1 MSDASLICV
10 MHPSYVWCV
19 IDMCHASLI
28 CVMPSS
34 DGLCGSSW
42 REGIAELL
50 LCMMMRHWYG
60 RVAAVRDVSL
70 IWPSWWDAVRAASR
84 ALFGA
89 PLVTKGTYS
98 RKRAFDTQKRPIYT
112 QKRPK
117 FAHDAV
123 CLESAWIMHTMHHA
137 PCEFVM
143 CFPCFSCLLRVRG
156 TLFCFDWCLAICNI
170 SPTRPMNMCWRSL
183 L

>member
-1 MSDASLICV
+1 MCVRHHSYVWCIINMCDASFIWVMHHWYVWCILHMCDASLICV

-28 CVMPSS
+28 CVMPPS

-60 RVAAVRDVSL
+60 RVAAVCDVSL
-70 IWPSWWDAVRAASR
+70 IWPSWWDAARAASR

-98 RKRAFDTQKRPIYT
+98 RKRSFDTQKRPIYT
-112 QKRPK
+112 QKRPN

-123 CLESAWIMHTMHHA
+123 CLESA
-137 PCEFVM
+137 
-143 CFPCFSCLLRVRG
+143 
-156 TLFCFDWCLAICNI
+156 
-170 SPTRPMNMCWRSL
+170 
-183 L
+183 